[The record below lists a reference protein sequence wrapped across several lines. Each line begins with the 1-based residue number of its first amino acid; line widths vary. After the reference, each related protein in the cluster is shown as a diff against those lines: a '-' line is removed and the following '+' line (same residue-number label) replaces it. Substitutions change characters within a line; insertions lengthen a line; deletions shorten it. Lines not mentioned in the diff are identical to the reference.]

1 MEQLFLFLY
10 KVDRIW
16 VDVFGYRCVAQT
28 TTYMTASDVAA
39 DTDTTTIAR
48 ASDDNTAFTVTRLA
62 QAQMLWKSIFQLNVG
77 GNISQLLNEKAK
89 R

>member
-48 ASDDNTAFTVTRLA
+48 ASDDNAAFTVTRLA
-62 QAQMLWKSIFQLNVG
+62 QAQMLWKSIFFSSTLVETFHNC
-77 GNISQLLNEKAK
+77 
-89 R
+89 